1 MIDDGETDWK
11 VVAIDVTDPWAAS
24 MHDIEDVEAIVPGCC
39 HAIREWFRLY
49 KVPDGKPEN
58 NLASE
63 IPRSAQ
69 DSMKVVEENHGR
81 WKALCGRDGTSMYSL
96 EGAEDFWLKSPECRG
111 Y

>member
-1 MIDDGETDWK
+1 MCISLNDRDANKIHTVEDLDRYKPGTLDKFKDWLK
-11 VVAIDVTDPWAAS
+11 
-24 MHDIEDVEAIVPGCC
+24 
-39 HAIREWFRLY
+39 RY
-49 KVPDGKPEN
+49 KTSDGKPEN